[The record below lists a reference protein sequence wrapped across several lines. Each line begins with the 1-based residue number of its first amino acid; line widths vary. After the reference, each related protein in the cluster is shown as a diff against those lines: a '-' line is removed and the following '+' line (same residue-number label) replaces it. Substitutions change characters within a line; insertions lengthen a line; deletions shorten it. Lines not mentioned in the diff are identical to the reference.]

1 MNSGFGA
8 FDFRLSGFGILF
20 WIMFLAVFGIIIV
33 ILVKNLKQWNKN
45 NHSPRLTV
53 EATVV
58 SRRQNVSHHN
68 TANAGDITGAHGYA
82 TTSSTT
88 YYATFQ
94 VESGDRM
101 ELSIPGS
108 QYGMLAEGDRGR
120 LSFQGTRFL
129 NFERYY

>member
-1 MNSGFGA
+1 MSILFLLLFGA
-8 FDFRLSGFGILF
+8 I
-20 WIMFLAVFGIIIV
+20 FLLVVTVFIV
-33 ILVKNLKQWNKN
+33 ILVKNLKQQRVN

-68 TANAGDITGAHGYA
+68 TANAGDITGAHGYT

-101 ELSIPGS
+101 ELVIPSS
-108 QYGMLAEGDRGR
+108 QYGYLTEGDRGR

-129 NFERYY
+129 NFERY